1 MATLLERSNQAIPV
15 TEVSRSSKKILD
27 DLLAGEQDKYVV
39 IRNNAPAAVMMSVD
53 HYENLMDLI
62 DDLQLEIEAAKRLGG
77 YDKSKALSHEKM
89 TRRFEGSA

>member
-1 MATLLERSNQAIPV
+1 MATLLERSNQAIPA

-39 IRNNAPAAVMMSVD
+39 MRNNSPAAVMMSVG

-62 DDLQLEIEAAKRLGG
+62 DDLQLEIEAANRLVGH
-77 YDKSKALSHEKM
+77 DDSKTLSHEEM

>member
-39 IRNNAPAAVMMSVD
+39 MRNNAPAAVMMSVRAGRMT
-53 HYENLMDLI
+53 H
-62 DDLQLEIEAAKRLGG
+62 QP
-77 YDKSKALSHEKM
+77 KAM
-89 TRRFEGSA
+89 